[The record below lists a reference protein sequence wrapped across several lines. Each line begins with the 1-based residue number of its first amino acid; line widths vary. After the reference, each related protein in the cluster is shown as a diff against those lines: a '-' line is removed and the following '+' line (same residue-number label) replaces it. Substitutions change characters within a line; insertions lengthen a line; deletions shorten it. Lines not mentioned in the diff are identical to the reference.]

1 MRWPA
6 CLLPAHTHSPP
17 RPASPPPPPTHTHSE
32 RKNVNLPGVVVD
44 LPTLTEKVRPR
55 APVALCCTVRCACWA
70 RRAGQR
76 GALATR
82 APIRPLSPPPSPPL
96 SGLPLPPP
104 SPLPPRTL
112 TTWCSGGCPTRLTSS
127 PPRSCA
133 RAPTSTSSA
142 RCVCVRACVCGCVF
156 GEAGGRAGR
165 PRNPPSPLPPSTAPP
180 QPPSPPA
187 HPRTPPPPTPS
198 YPPPPLSGAGAQGAV
213 HQDHL
218 KGGEPRGG
226 VQL

>member
-82 APIRPLSPPPSPPL
+82 APIRPLSPPPPSQVLGPKGQYIKIISKVENHEGVSNFDEVLAKSGERKHPL
-96 SGLPLPPP
+96 G
-104 SPLPPRTL
+104 
-112 TTWCSGGCPTRLTSS
+112 
-127 PPRSCA
+127 
-133 RAPTSTSSA
+133 
-142 RCVCVRACVCGCVF
+142 
-156 GEAGGRAGR
+156 
-165 PRNPPSPLPPSTAPP
+165 
-180 QPPSPPA
+180 
-187 HPRTPPPPTPS
+187 
-198 YPPPPLSGAGAQGAV
+198 
-213 HQDHL
+213 
-218 KGGEPRGG
+218 
-226 VQL
+226 